1 MKVII
6 LKEQKIKENI
16 YSRIGEELDEIK
28 MKEREEK
35 ERREKEEL
43 RGYDRD
49 ERIEDDCST
58 EVQRERKEC
67 KK

>member
-1 MKVII
+1 
-6 LKEQKIKENI
+6 
-16 YSRIGEELDEIK
+16 
-28 MKEREEK
+28 MKEREGK
-35 ERREKEEL
+35 KRREKEEL

-67 KK
+67 KKQEYRNRKEPGKQK